1 MKKIV
6 FGALV
11 AYFGLIGIII
21 SASINVEKKDVFI
34 TYHLKQAA
42 FITSIILCLNFMN
55 LQHDN
60 TTFRL
65 LIWALS
71 LSLKSIGIYFVIQNK
86 MTPIPFIGNVAQKIF
101 KIL

>member
-1 MKKIV
+1 MKKII
-6 FGALV
+6 FGALI
-11 AYFGLIGIII
+11 AYFGVIGVII
-21 SASINVEKKDVFI
+21 AAAINSEKKDAFI
-34 TYHLKQAA
+34 SFHLRQAA

-101 KIL
+101 KSL